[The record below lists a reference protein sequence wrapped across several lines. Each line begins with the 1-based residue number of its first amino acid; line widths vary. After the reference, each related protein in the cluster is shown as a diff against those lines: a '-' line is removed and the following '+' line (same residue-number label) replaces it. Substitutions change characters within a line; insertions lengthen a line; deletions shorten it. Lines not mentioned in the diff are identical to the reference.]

1 MGTVAKLVGNVLT
14 APALKHISVNGES
27 RLICELRVM
36 SSSYRQ
42 TDDGPEQIDKKTY
55 PVSITIWQ
63 EYLAQSVFDHV
74 KVGMSVTVEGL
85 LYVSPYIDENG
96 APQAGVRI
104 EAESVAVNL
113 RRIEQISLKPRSS
126 RDASGYSRVPQ
137 GDFPSPNGDPSST
150 VNTDEAPPILR
161 DNTKASRKPA
171 SA

>member
-1 MGTVAKLVGNVLT
+1 MGIAAKLVGNVLT
-14 APALKHISVNGES
+14 APSLKHISVSGES

-42 TDDGPEQIDKKTY
+42 TDDGPEQIDKKTF

-74 KVGMSVTVEGL
+74 KVGMSVTVEGP
-85 LYVSPYIDENG
+85 LYVSPYSDDND

-113 RRIEQISLKPRSS
+113 RRIEQISLKPKSS
-126 RDASGYSRVPQ
+126 RDHPGYARSSQ
-137 GDFPSPNGDPSST
+137 DGSSLPNDGEAYSSAPAE
-150 VNTDEAPPILR
+150 DAPPILR
-161 DNTKASRKPA
+161 GNSKASR
-171 SA
+171 